1 MGVSVGCAGV
11 VGSGVEAAAAERS
24 GVAVGG
30 AVGGIDCAVAVDVC
44 RGWGGVDVAGSAEPL
59 LQANAA
65 TRRPAQRTVSIV
77 RTRLR
82 CLASLF
88 ISFYTRTLLARVR
101 HENPSSNAGLKLASF
116 ARERSTS
123 RVQAK
128 MAVTPI
134 LIQLACLQDNP
145 IERRT
150 CRRQSVRWRLRT

>member
-11 VGSGVEAAAAERS
+11 VGSGVEAA
-24 GVAVGG
+24 VAVGG
-30 AVGGIDCAVAVDVC
+30 ADGGIGCAVAVDVC
-44 RGWGGVDVAGSAEPL
+44 RGWGGVDVASSAEPL

-65 TRRPAQRTVSIV
+65 TRRPAERTVSIV

-82 CLASLF
+82 CLDSLF
-88 ISFYTRTLLARVR
+88 ISFYTRTTPARVR
-101 HENPSSNAGLKLASF
+101 CEHRSSIAGVKLASF

-134 LIQLACLQDNP
+134 LIQLACLQDTP
-145 IERRT
+145 IESRT
-150 CRRQSVRWRLRT
+150 WRLQSVRCRRWT